1 MYVASAG
8 YVFGTFAVQSR
19 VSLARSLLAGAITA
33 AALYL
38 VFERMF
44 EVSLPPG
51 LLGEAAGF

>member
-1 MYVASAG
+1 
-8 YVFGTFAVQSR
+8 VFGTFAVQSR

-44 EVSLPPG
+44 EVSLPRG